1 MSSRCV
7 EDGEAA
13 GLDAPRADAARRAMS
28 AELQTFARE
37 LVASLR
43 FYQEQPDSLG
53 IGEILITG
61 GGARCPGL
69 AEELERLIGV
79 SIRLADPLARL
90 KVPRKLR
97 KTAAGDMSSLA
108 VAVGLG
114 IED

>member
-1 MSSRCV
+1 M
-7 EDGEAA
+7 AT
-13 GLDAPRADAARRAMS
+13 
-28 AELQTFARE
+28 ELQVFARE

-43 FYQEQPDSLG
+43 FYQEQPESLG
-53 IGEILITG
+53 ISEILVTG
-61 GGARCPGL
+61 GAAECGGL

-79 SIRLADPLARL
+79 SVRVADPLSRV

-97 KTAAGDMSSLA
+97 KARGPGSGSLA